1 MKISI
6 IVPCHIDNNI
16 VRECLE
22 KIVEQKNDHEL
33 IIACDNLDRYASC
46 SLLWFLEFLG
56 IIVDI
61 SQCKI
66 PAISELK
73 EASLKIFLS
82 FE

>member
-33 IIACDNLDRYASC
+33 IIACDNFDFTYNHVRV
-46 SLLWFLEFLG
+46 
-56 IIVDI
+56 IK
-61 SQCKI
+61 SQKNF
-66 PAISELK
+66 S
-73 EASLKIFLS
+73 
-82 FE
+82 

>member
-33 IIACDNLDRYASC
+33 IIACDNFDFTYNH
-46 SLLWFLEFLG
+46 
-56 IIVDI
+56 
-61 SQCKI
+61 
-66 PAISELK
+66 AI
-73 EASLKIFLS
+73 
-82 FE
+82 